1 MEHRLKPKAE
11 QILKTR
17 AEELDLLVP
26 IREGRITNCQRVV
39 SIVFVFFWG
48 YDEMLNGHLKNWI
61 RCSFAW
67 TSTQGIK
74 CQWPRGCQSL

>member
-26 IREGRITNCQRVV
+26 IREEHPFHVRGVETRRKRGTRTGNFAEPARGYAYNGEPGAQR
-39 SIVFVFFWG
+39 
-48 YDEMLNGHLKNWI
+48 MAAH
-61 RCSFAW
+61 
-67 TSTQGIK
+67 
-74 CQWPRGCQSL
+74 